1 MTEAAVAGPR
11 AYLDESQRN
20 ALLGIARRA
29 LEGYIGEGKIPAEK
43 GAQGTL
49 AAPGAAFVTLTKNGR
64 LRGCI
69 GYTEAV
75 APLFKV
81 VQECAVA
88 AATEDPR
95 FPPVSP
101 MELPSLRVGISVLTP
116 LFPIR
121 PEEVVVGRHGLMVA
135 QGAMRGLL
143 LPQVPVEWGWDRET
157 FLDQVCAKAGLP
169 PSAWRH
175 GATLRAFTAEVFGE
189 DGKDAISGVAGPGG
203 REAAP

>member
-1 MTEAAVAGPR
+1 MTEGIGTKPK
-11 AYLDESQRN
+11 AYLDASQRKE
-20 ALLGIARRA
+20 LLGIARRA
-29 LEGYIGEGKIPAEK
+29 LDRYLGAGKIPPEE
-43 GAQGTL
+43 GARGPL
-49 AAPGAAFVTLTKNGR
+49 ASPGAAFVTLTKNGR

-95 FPPVSP
+95 FPPVSAN
-101 MELPSLRVGISVLTP
+101 ELPSVRLEISVLTP
-116 LFPIR
+116 LVPIR
-121 PEEVVVGRHGLMVA
+121 PEEVEVGRHGLMVA
-135 QGAMRGLL
+135 QGGMRGLL

-157 FLDQVCAKAGLP
+157 FLDQTCVKAGLA

-175 GATLRAFTAEVFGE
+175 GATLRAFTAEVFSEGE
-189 DGKDAISGVAGPGG
+189 ENAT
-203 REAAP
+203 

>member
-1 MTEAAVAGPR
+1 MTESVCTGPG
-11 AYLDESQRN
+11 AYLDGSQRTG
-20 ALLGIARRA
+20 LLGIARRA
-29 LEGYIGEGKIPAEK
+29 LGGYIGAGKIPPEEGVAGK
-43 GAQGTL
+43 L

-95 FPPVSP
+95 FPPVSSN
-101 MELPSLRVGISVLTP
+101 ELPSLRVEISVLTP
-116 LFPIR
+116 LVPIL
-121 PEEVVVGRHGLMVA
+121 PEEVEVGRHGLMVA
-135 QGAMRGLL
+135 QGRMRGLL
-143 LPQVPVEWGWDRET
+143 LPKVPVDLGWDRET
-157 FLDQVCAKAGLP
+157 FLAQTCVKAGLP

-175 GATLRAFTAEVFGE
+175 GATLRAFTAEVFAE
-189 DGKDAISGVAGPGG
+189 EKTPT
-203 REAAP
+203 

>member
-1 MTEAAVAGPR
+1 MAESVGAVPAAYMDA
-11 AYLDESQRN
+11 SQRKE
-20 ALLGIARRA
+20 LLGIARRA
-29 LEGYIGEGKIPAEK
+29 LGGYLGAGKIPPEEGVRGK
-43 GAQGTL
+43 V
-49 AAPGAAFVTLTKNGR
+49 AAHGAAFVTLTKNGR

-101 MELPSLRVGISVLTP
+101 EELPSLRVEISVLTP

-135 QGAMRGLL
+135 KGRMRGLL
-143 LPQVPVEWGWDRET
+143 LPQVAVASGWDRET
-157 FLDQVCAKAGLP
+157 FLDQVCVKAGLS

-189 DGKDAISGVAGPGG
+189 EKTAT
-203 REAAP
+203 

>member
-1 MTEAAVAGPR
+1 MGESVGTGSD
-11 AYLDESQRN
+11 AYLDESQRKG
-20 ALLGIARRA
+20 LLGIARRA
-29 LEGYIGEGKIPAEK
+29 LEGYVEAGKIPTEE
-43 GAQGTL
+43 GARGRL
-49 AAPGAAFVTLTKNGR
+49 AAPGAAFVTLTKNRR

-101 MELPSLRVGISVLTP
+101 KELPFLCIEISVLTP
-116 LFPIR
+116 LFPIL
-121 PEEVVVGRHGLMVA
+121 PDEVEVGRHGLMVA
-135 QGAMRGLL
+135 QGRMRGLL

-157 FLDQVCAKAGLP
+157 FLDQACVKAGLP

-189 DGKDAISGVAGPGG
+189 EKT
-203 REAAP
+203 AA

>member
-1 MTEAAVAGPR
+1 MAEATET
-11 AYLDESQRN
+11 AYLDAAERE

-29 LEGYIGEGKIPAEK
+29 VEGYVRERLLPREAPEGK
-43 GAQGTL
+43 L
-49 AAPGAAFVTLTKNGR
+49 SAPGAAFVTLTKRGR

-75 APLFKV
+75 ASLCRV

-95 FPPVSP
+95 FPPVSAKEVP
-101 MELPSLRVGISVLTP
+101 ELRVEISVLTP

-121 PEEVVVGRHGLMVA
+121 AEDVEVGRHGLMVT
-135 QGAMRGLL
+135 QGRMRGLL
-143 LPQVPVEWGWDRET
+143 LPQVAVDQGWDRET
-157 FLDQVCAKAGLP
+157 FLDQACAKAGLP

-175 GATLRAFTAEVFGE
+175 GATLQGFTAEVFGE
-189 DGKDAISGVAGPGG
+189 
-203 REAAP
+203 E

>member
-1 MTEAAVAGPR
+1 MTEADGTEAG
-11 AYLDESQRN
+11 AYLDEPERKT
-20 ALLGIARRA
+20 LLGMARRA
-29 LEGYIGEGKIPAEK
+29 LEGYLCTGKIPSEERT
-43 GAQGTL
+43 QGKL
-49 AAPGAAFVTLTKNGR
+49 FAPGAAFVTLKKNGR

-81 VQECAVA
+81 VQECVVA

-95 FPPVSP
+95 FPSVSP
-101 MELPSLRVGISVLTP
+101 DEISSLRIEISVLTP
-116 LFPIR
+116 MVPIL
-121 PEEVVVGRHGLMVA
+121 PEEVEVGRHGLMVA
-135 QGAMRGLL
+135 QGRMRGLL

-157 FLDQVCAKAGLP
+157 FIDQVCVKAGLS

-189 DGKDAISGVAGPGG
+189 EERPAT
-203 REAAP
+203 

>member
-1 MTEAAVAGPR
+1 MTDAAGAASGG
-11 AYLDESQRN
+11 YLDASQRKD
-20 ALLGIARRA
+20 LLRIARRA
-29 LEGYIGEGKIPAEK
+29 LEGWLEAGKMPAEEISGGK
-43 GAQGTL
+43 L
-49 AAPGAAFVTLTKNGR
+49 AAPGAAFVTLTKSGR

-69 GYTEAV
+69 GFTEAA

-95 FPPVSP
+95 FPPVTSK
-101 MELPSLRVGISVLTP
+101 ELPSLRIEVSVLTP

-121 PEEVVVGRHGLMVA
+121 PEDVEVGRHGLMVA
-135 QGAMRGLL
+135 QGQRRGLL

-157 FLDQVCAKAGLP
+157 FLDQTCVKAGLP
-169 PSAWRH
+169 PSSWRH

-189 DGKDAISGVAGPGG
+189 EGKATT
-203 REAAP
+203 

>member
-1 MTEAAVAGPR
+1 MTEAVGTVPGT
-11 AYLDESQRN
+11 YLDESQRKG
-20 ALLGIARRA
+20 LLGIARRA
-29 LEGYIGEGKIPAEK
+29 LDGYLGAGKIPPEEGVRGK
-43 GAQGTL
+43 L
-49 AAPGAAFVTLTKNGR
+49 AAHGAAFVTLTKNGR

-101 MELPSLRVGISVLTP
+101 EELPSLRVEISVLTP

-121 PEEVVVGRHGLMVA
+121 PEEVVIGTIEAGYMTKDLALLVGAEQAWLSTTG
-135 QGAMRGLL
+135 
-143 LPQVPVEWGWDRET
+143 
-157 FLDQVCAKAGLP
+157 FLDKIDENLQKAMG
-169 PSAWRH
+169 
-175 GATLRAFTAEVFGE
+175 
-189 DGKDAISGVAGPGG
+189 
-203 REAAP
+203 

>member
-1 MTEAAVAGPR
+1 MAEAFDTGSGP
-11 AYLDESQRN
+11 YLDAAQRI

-29 LEGYIGEGKIPAEK
+29 VEGFLGIGRVPAEEGVPGK
-43 GAQGTL
+43 L

-101 MELPSLRVGISVLTP
+101 KELPFLRIEISVLTP

-121 PEEVVVGRHGLMVA
+121 PEEVEVGRHGLMVS
-135 QGAMRGLL
+135 QGRMRGLL
-143 LPQVPVEWGWDRET
+143 LPQVPVEWGWDREA
-157 FLDQVCAKAGLP
+157 FLDQTCLKAGLP

-175 GATLRAFTAEVFGE
+175 GATLMAFTAEVFGE
-189 DGKDAISGVAGPGG
+189 EEKNAT
-203 REAAP
+203 

>member
-1 MTEAAVAGPR
+1 MTEAVGTRPA
-11 AYLDESQRN
+11 AYLDEAQRKD
-20 ALLGIARRA
+20 LLGIARRA
-29 LEGYIGEGKIPAEK
+29 LEGYIGAGKIPPEE
-43 GAQGTL
+43 GARGTL

-95 FPPVSP
+95 FPPVTP
-101 MELPSLRVGISVLTP
+101 NELPSLRVEISVLTP
-116 LFPIR
+116 LVPIR
-121 PEEVVVGRHGLMVA
+121 PEEVEVGRHGLMVS
-135 QGAMRGLL
+135 QGRMRGLL
-143 LPQVPVEWGWDRET
+143 LPQVPVDFGWDAET
-157 FLDQVCAKAGLP
+157 FLDQTCVKAGLP

-189 DGKDAISGVAGPGG
+189 
-203 REAAP
+203 EENAAT

>member
-1 MTEAAVAGPR
+1 MTESVCAGPEP
-11 AYLDESQRN
+11 YLDASQRTG
-20 ALLGIARRA
+20 LLGIARRA
-29 LEGYIGEGKIPAEK
+29 LGGYFGTGKIPPEE
-43 GAQGTL
+43 GAQGKL

-95 FPPVSP
+95 FPPVSSN
-101 MELPSLRVGISVLTP
+101 ELPSLRIEISVLTP
-116 LFPIR
+116 LVPIL
-121 PEEVVVGRHGLMVA
+121 PEEVEVGRHGLMVA
-135 QGAMRGLL
+135 QGRMRGLL
-143 LPQVPVEWGWDRET
+143 LPQVPVELGWDRET
-157 FLDQVCAKAGLP
+157 FLDQTCVKAGLS

-175 GATLRAFTAEVFGE
+175 GATLRAFTAEVFAE
-189 DGKDAISGVAGPGG
+189 EK
-203 REAAP
+203 AAT

>member
-1 MTEAAVAGPR
+1 MADSVLTGPA
-11 AYLDESQRN
+11 AYLDETQRKT
-20 ALLGIARRA
+20 LLGIARRA
-29 LEGYIGEGKIPAEK
+29 LEGYVVAGKIPSGEEP
-43 GAQGTL
+43 QGKL

-95 FPPVSP
+95 FPPVSAR
-101 MELPSLRVGISVLTP
+101 ELPSLRVEISVLTP

-121 PEEVVVGRHGLMVA
+121 PEEVEVGRHGLMVA
-135 QGAMRGLL
+135 RG
-143 LPQVPVEWGWDRET
+143 GCG
-157 FLDQVCAKAGLP
+157 VCCSP
-169 PSAWRH
+169 RSPSSGDGTGRRSS
-175 GATLRAFTAEVFGE
+175 TRRA
-189 DGKDAISGVAGPGG
+189 
-203 REAAP
+203 

>member
-1 MTEAAVAGPR
+1 MTEVAGTRPE
-11 AYLDESQRN
+11 AYLDESQRKG
-20 ALLGIARRA
+20 LLGIARRA
-29 LEGYIGEGKIPAEK
+29 LEGYIGAGKIPPEE
-43 GAQGTL
+43 GAQGKL
-49 AAPGAAFVTLTKNGR
+49 SAPGAAFVTLTKNGR

-101 MELPSLRVGISVLTP
+101 KELPSLRVEISVLTP

-121 PEEVVVGRHGLMVA
+121 PEEVEVGRHGLMVE
-135 QGAMRGLL
+135 QGRRRGLL

-157 FLDQVCAKAGLP
+157 FLDQVCVKADLP

-175 GATLRAFTAEVFGE
+175 GATLRGFTAEVFGE
-189 DGKDAISGVAGPGG
+189 D
-203 REAAP
+203 

>member
-1 MTEAAVAGPR
+1 MADSVLTGPA
-11 AYLDESQRN
+11 AYLDETQRKT
-20 ALLGIARRA
+20 LLGIARRA
-29 LEGYIGEGKIPAEK
+29 LEGYVVAGKIPSGEEP
-43 GAQGTL
+43 QGKL

-95 FPPVSP
+95 FPPVSAR
-101 MELPSLRVGISVLTP
+101 ELPSLRVEISVLTP

-121 PEEVVVGRHGLMVA
+121 PEEVEVGRHGLMVA
-135 QGAMRGLL
+135 RGGMRGLL

-157 FLDQVCAKAGLP
+157 FLDQTCVKAGLP
-169 PSAWRH
+169 PSAWRR

-189 DGKDAISGVAGPGG
+189 EGKETA
-203 REAAP
+203 